1 MSFGKLQAVYM
12 LVTSPPRS
20 CRVLEQVLLI
30 IPMQRT
36 LVVTTN
42 KEEKIKKRLQES
54 IFRKRKFLEVWTEK
68 VESLKLDL
76 DLVKNEYTVRIGYLF
91 LKDNQLDLEIIQYK
105 NLKRLMDEGMTYD
118 EAVRAEEDTFY
129 NEILRMQKEQEK
141 IEGEKILFEKR
152 NDVSEEIQ
160 EGIKILW
167 KKLIRKFH
175 PDLVTD
181 PEEKLQR
188 EDLMKK
194 INQAYAEADTETL
207 QSLEDHSQADNIEE
221 STIERL
227 EKILVDTENLIQNAK
242 ETFKEL
248 RVSEWYGWKKRLEKA
263 KKERVDIFAE
273 MERNLLDDIVKKI
286 EVLQQLRMQVNP
298 QAVL

>member
-1 MSFGKLQAVYM
+1 
-12 LVTSPPRS
+12 
-20 CRVLEQVLLI
+20 
-30 IPMQRT
+30 MQKA
-36 LVVTTN
+36 LAITTN

-54 IFRKRKFLEVWTEK
+54 IFRKRAVLEVWTEK
-68 VESLKLDL
+68 VEILKMEL
-76 DLVKNEYTVRIGYLF
+76 DLVRNEYNVRIGYLF

-105 NLKRLMDEGMTYD
+105 NLKHLMDEGMTYD

-129 NEILRMQKEQEK
+129 NEILRMQKEQAKIEAEK
-141 IEGEKILFEKR
+141 IMFEKR
-152 NDVSEEIQ
+152 NDMSDEVQ
-160 EGIKILW
+160 EDIRVLW

-181 PEEKLQR
+181 PNEKLQR
-188 EDLMKK
+188 EELMKR
-194 INQAYAEADTETL
+194 INQAYAEADIQIL
-207 QSLEDHSQADNIEE
+207 QEFEDRLQTDYIEE

-248 RVSEWYGWKKRLEKA
+248 RISEWYGWKKRLERA

-286 EVLQQLRMQVNP
+286 GILRELRMQVNP

>member
-1 MSFGKLQAVYM
+1 
-12 LVTSPPRS
+12 
-20 CRVLEQVLLI
+20 
-30 IPMQRT
+30 MQRT

-54 IFRKRKFLEVWTEK
+54 IFRKRKVLEVWTEK

-160 EGIKILW
+160 ADIKILW

-194 INQAYAEADTETL
+194 INQAYAEADIETL
-207 QSLEDHSQADNIEE
+207 QSLEDHLQTDNIEE

-227 EKILVDTENLIQNAK
+227 EKILVDTGNLIQNAK

>member
-1 MSFGKLQAVYM
+1 
-12 LVTSPPRS
+12 
-20 CRVLEQVLLI
+20 
-30 IPMQRT
+30 MQKALART
-36 LVVTTN
+36 TD

-54 IFRKRKFLEVWTEK
+54 IFRKRQILTEWTEK
-68 VESLKLDL
+68 VETLKMDL

-152 NDVSEEIQ
+152 SDVTDTVLDD
-160 EGIKILW
+160 IKALW

-181 PEEKLQR
+181 VSEKLQR
-188 EDLMKK
+188 EALMKK
-194 INQAYAEADTETL
+194 INNAYAEADLETL
-207 QSLEDHSQADNIEE
+207 RALENQMS
-221 STIERL
+221 IERL
-227 EKILVDTENLIQNAK
+227 EESTVERLEKVLVDTENLIIEAK
-242 ETFKEL
+242 AAFKEL
-248 RVSEWYGWKKRLEKA
+248 RASEWYGWKKRLEKA
-263 KKERVDIFAE
+263 KKEKVDIFAE
-273 MERNLLDDIVKKI
+273 MERTLLDDIVKKI
-286 EVLQQLRMQVNP
+286 EILQELRMQVQP